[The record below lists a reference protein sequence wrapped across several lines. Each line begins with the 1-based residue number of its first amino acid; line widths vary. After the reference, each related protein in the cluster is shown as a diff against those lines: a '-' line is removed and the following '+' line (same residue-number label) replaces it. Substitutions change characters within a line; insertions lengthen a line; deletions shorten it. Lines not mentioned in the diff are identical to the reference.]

1 MIIDYVSL
9 IRIAFEARERSLCP
23 YSGFAVGAAI
33 LCKSGEVYT
42 GCNIECGS
50 YSATVCAER
59 VAIFKALSEGETDF
73 TAIAIVGGNVDD
85 EITDYCPPCGT
96 CRQVLSE
103 YCDADDFEI
112 ILAKSLDEYE
122 IYSLSQL
129 LPLAFTFE

>member
-9 IRIAFEARERSLCP
+9 IRIAFEARERSLFP
-23 YSGFAVGAAI
+23 YSGFAVGAAV

-73 TAIAIVGGNVDD
+73 TAIAIVGGNIDD

-129 LPLAFTFE
+129 LPLAFTFA

>member
-9 IRIAFEARERSLCP
+9 IRIAFEARERFLCP
-23 YSGFAVGAAI
+23 YSGFAVGAAV

-42 GCNIECGS
+42 GCNIECGA

-103 YCDADDFEI
+103 YCDADDFEV

-129 LPLAFTFE
+129 LPLAFTFA